1 MVEAILTV
9 LSQFVQ
15 NMFMFFGPFG
25 IGIILAMAIESACIP
40 LPSEIMM
47 PFAGYLVITGGLNGA
62 PFYHFGGPQ
71 MTIFVVGM
79 LGALGC
85 LVGSIAA
92 YALGIY
98 GGRPFLNKY
107 GKYMFISHHDMDLA
121 DNFFNKHGELAIFF
135 SRLMPVVRTFISL
148 PAGIAKMNFW
158 RFCFYSMLGSIP
170 WCWALAWVGWKVG
183 SHAGDITGYKE
194 ALKHSLGKWLHLVD
208 AVILLLLIAGV
219 VWYVM
224 RHLGLME
231 KQKQKEAAE
240 GKTTKKIKK
249 KR

>member
-1 MVEAILTV
+1 MVEAILTA
-9 LSQFVQ
+9 LGQFVQ

-25 IGIILAMAIESACIP
+25 MGIILAMAIESACIP
-40 LPSEIMM
+40 LPSEIIM
-47 PFAGYLVITGGLNGA
+47 PFAGYLVIAGGATGG
-62 PFYHFGGPQ
+62 FYHFGGTQ
-71 MTIFVVGM
+71 MTIFVIGL
-79 LGALGC
+79 LGSLGC

-107 GKYMFISHHDMDLA
+107 GRYMLISHHDLDLA
-121 DNFFNKHGELAIFF
+121 DDFFNKHGEVAIFF

-170 WCWALAWVGWKVG
+170 WCWALTWVGWKVG
-183 SHAGDITGYKE
+183 EHATDITMYKE
-194 ALKHSLGKWLHLVD
+194 NLKHSLGKWLHVVD
-208 AVILLLLIAGV
+208 AIVLVILIAGV
-219 VWYVM
+219 AWYVM

-231 KQKQKEAAE
+231 KNKT
-240 GKTTKKIKK
+240 TTKKK
-249 KR
+249 

>member
-1 MVEAILTV
+1 MVEAILTA
-9 LSQFVQ
+9 LSLFVQ

-25 IGIILAMAIESACIP
+25 IGVIFAMAIESACIP
-40 LPSEIMM
+40 LPSEIIM
-47 PFAGYLVITGGLNGA
+47 PFAGFLVVTG
-62 PFYHFGGPQ
+62 FYHFGGPQ
-71 MTIFVVGM
+71 MSIFVLGM
-79 LGALGC
+79 LGAFGC
-85 LVGSIAA
+85 LVGSVLA
-92 YALGIY
+92 YAVGIY

-107 GKYMFISHHDMDLA
+107 GKYILISHHDMDLA
-121 DNFFNKHGELAIFF
+121 DSFFNKYGEIAIFF

-183 SHAGDITGYKE
+183 SHAGDITAYKE

-208 AVILLLLIAGV
+208 ALILLFLIAGV

-231 KQKQKEAAE
+231 KQKQKESAE
-240 GKTTKKIKK
+240 INNKENAKKTKKK
-249 KR
+249 